1 MNMKK
6 EILKPKLQAFLR
18 QMMSEWFADK
28 SFLKGLGIAL
38 VDANVNKY
46 DSILDMFADEN
57 GEIDVEGI
65 IKNMDDRIEIDLQSL
80 SPILP
85 NRILLITKSDLWRLT
100 H

>member
-1 MNMKK
+1 MKK
-6 EILKPKLQAFLR
+6 EDLKPKLQAFLR

-65 IKNMDDRIEIDLQSL
+65 IKNMDDTIEIDLQQL

-85 NRILLITKSDLWRLT
+85 NRILLITKSDLWKLT

>member
-1 MNMKK
+1 MKK
-6 EILKPKLQAFLR
+6 EHLKPKLQAFLR

>member
-1 MNMKK
+1 MKK

-85 NRILLITKSDLWRLT
+85 NRILLITKSDLWKLT

>member
-1 MNMKK
+1 MKK
-6 EILKPKLQAFLR
+6 EDLKPKLQAFLR

-85 NRILLITKSDLWRLT
+85 NRILLITKSDLWKLL
-100 H
+100 

>member
-1 MNMKK
+1 MKK
-6 EILKPKLQAFLR
+6 EDLKPKLQAFLR

-85 NRILLITKSDLWRLT
+85 NRILLITKSDLWKLT

>member
-1 MNMKK
+1 MKK
-6 EILKPKLQAFLR
+6 EDLKPKLQAFLH
-18 QMMSEWFADK
+18 QMMSEWFPDK
-28 SFLKGLGIAL
+28 NVLRGLGNAL
-38 VDANVNKY
+38 IDANVNKY

-65 IKNMDDRIEIDLQSL
+65 IKNMDDKIEIDLQSL

-85 NRILLITKSDLWRLT
+85 SRILLITKSDLLTLT

>member
-1 MNMKK
+1 MKK
-6 EILKPKLQAFLR
+6 EDLKPKLQAFLR

-85 NRILLITKSDLWRLT
+85 NRILLITKSDLWQLT
-100 H
+100 R

>member
-1 MNMKK
+1 MKK
-6 EILKPKLQAFLR
+6 DDLKPKLQAFLR

>member
-1 MNMKK
+1 MKK
-6 EILKPKLQAFLR
+6 EDLKPKLQAFLR

-65 IKNMDDRIEIDLQSL
+65 IKNMDDRIEIDLQQL

-85 NRILLITKSDLWRLT
+85 NRILLITKSDLWQLT
-100 H
+100 R

>member
-1 MNMKK
+1 MKK
-6 EILKPKLQAFLR
+6 EDLKPKLQAFLR

-46 DSILDMFADEN
+46 DSVLDMFADEN

>member
-1 MNMKK
+1 MKK
-6 EILKPKLQAFLR
+6 EDLKPKLQAFLR

-46 DSILDMFADEN
+46 DSVLDMFADEN

-85 NRILLITKSDLWRLT
+85 NRILLITKSDLWKLT

>member
-1 MNMKK
+1 MKK
-6 EILKPKLQAFLR
+6 EELKPKLQAFLR

>member
-1 MNMKK
+1 MKK
-6 EILKPKLQAFLR
+6 EDLKPKLQAFLR

>member
-1 MNMKK
+1 MKK
-6 EILKPKLQAFLR
+6 EDLKPKLQAFLR

-100 H
+100 R

>member
-1 MNMKK
+1 MRK
-6 EILKPKLQAFLR
+6 EDLKPKLQAFLR

-38 VDANVNKY
+38 VNANVNKY

-65 IKNMDDRIEIDLQSL
+65 IKNMDDTIEIDLQHL

>member
-1 MNMKK
+1 MKK
-6 EILKPKLQAFLR
+6 EVLKPKLQAFLR

-85 NRILLITKSDLWRLT
+85 NRILLITKSDLWKLT

>member
-1 MNMKK
+1 MKK
-6 EILKPKLQAFLR
+6 EDLKPKLQAFLR
-18 QMMSEWFADK
+18 EMMSEWFADK

-85 NRILLITKSDLWRLT
+85 NRILLITKSDLWKLT

>member
-1 MNMKK
+1 
-6 EILKPKLQAFLR
+6 
-18 QMMSEWFADK
+18 MMSEWFADK

-85 NRILLITKSDLWRLT
+85 NRILLITKSDLWKLT

>member
-1 MNMKK
+1 MKK
-6 EILKPKLQAFLR
+6 EDLKPKLQAFLR

-65 IKNMDDRIEIDLQSL
+65 IKNMDDRIEIDLQRL

-85 NRILLITKSDLWRLT
+85 NRILLITKSDLWKLT

>member
-1 MNMKK
+1 MKK
-6 EILKPKLQAFLR
+6 EVLKPKLQAFLR

>member
-1 MNMKK
+1 MKK
-6 EILKPKLQAFLR
+6 EDLKPKLQAFLHK
-18 QMMSEWFADK
+18 MMDEWFPDK
-28 SFLKGLGIAL
+28 NVLRGLGNAL
-38 VDANVNKY
+38 IDANVNKY

-65 IKNMDDRIEIDLQSL
+65 IKNMDDKIEIDLQSL

-85 NRILLITKSDLWRLT
+85 SRILLITKSDLLTLT